1 MKNLP
6 RFAVIAAATLIAA
19 TGCTSAEDPT
29 PVTTPSPEVSSSR
42 STTTQSTPPS
52 TETTTTDTTVEPTPT
67 AEQLPAAPAPEQTA
81 DNNFTDPGSGYQC
94 PGTDAFVNNPSDCTP
109 ENLGGDPAPADTV
122 PYDDGGTC
130 PAYLCGYGTDEDG
143 NANPS
148 SGEIQSW
155 WGECMNDNSAEY
167 CRENNP
173 YQ

>member
-1 MKNLP
+1 M
-6 RFAVIAAATLIAA
+6 
-19 TGCTSAEDPT
+19 
-29 PVTTPSPEVSSSR
+29 
-42 STTTQSTPPS
+42 
-52 TETTTTDTTVEPTPT
+52 
-67 AEQLPAAPAPEQTA
+67 
-81 DNNFTDPGSGYQC
+81 
-94 PGTDAFVNNPSDCTP
+94 NNPSDCTP